1 MKKVAS
7 EKNKKKSRRYYLHGK
22 IKKFATINSW
32 SRQVQVSDE
41 MINGL
46 DEQEKAW
53 LFELRDMG
61 YNLQYFIE

>member
-1 MKKVAS
+1 MKQIKTAT
-7 EKNKKKSRRYYLHGK
+7 NKAKARRYYLHGK
-22 IKKFATINSW
+22 IKKFTTINSW
-32 SRQVQVSDE
+32 SRQIQVSDE
-41 MINGL
+41 LIERL